1 MILLSFL
8 SASSNLENKLIK
20 EMNFFEGKD
29 SILQILLFN
38 IYLII
43 LESLRHSLLAL
54 IAEILQYVTLFSGK
68 NIRIQ
73 IILTKALCLVQ
84 KCSQKDEDK
93 CRI

>member
-1 MILLSFL
+1 MIMLQFL
-8 SASSNLENKLIK
+8 SASSGLENKLIK
-20 EMNFFEGKD
+20 EMNFFGGKE

-54 IAEILQYVTLFSGK
+54 IAEILQYVTVFSVR

-73 IILTKALCLVQ
+73 IMFSLSCTKMQ
-84 KCSQKDEDK
+84 PEG
-93 CRI
+93 